1 KIKAGRQVKVA
12 AVVSAPGASP
22 TGRAE
27 FVVDGKVLKTVALS
41 AGKAT
46 ASVVIRGR
54 GKHTVVVRYL
64 GSPTVAAS
72 VSAPRTIKAT

>member
-1 KIKAGRQVKVA
+1 

-22 TGRAE
+22 TGKVE
-27 FVVDGKVLKTVALS
+27 IVVDGKVVKTVSLT

-46 ASVVIRGR
+46 ASVVIKGR

-72 VSAPRTIKAT
+72 VSATHTVKGI